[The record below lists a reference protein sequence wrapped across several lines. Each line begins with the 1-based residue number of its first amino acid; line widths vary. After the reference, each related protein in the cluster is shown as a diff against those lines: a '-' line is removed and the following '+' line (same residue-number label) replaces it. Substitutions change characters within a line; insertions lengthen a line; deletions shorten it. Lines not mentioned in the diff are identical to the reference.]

1 MKRISYATKHLGAL
15 IVTIQ
20 RMFQYIKHSLTTKRI
35 TKKTQAAQG
44 PEIISSPVK
53 VFYINMESKLPPSS
67 I

>member
-35 TKKTQAAQG
+35 NLLKIPQAAQG
-44 PEIISSPVK
+44 PEIVSSPVK
-53 VFYINMESKLPPSS
+53 VYDINIPKSNFS
-67 I
+67 